1 MTLIDLR
8 KLSERD
14 SGKGSSEN
22 MWDIF
27 TSLSPNIPLG
37 TAVRQMPNIHLLLL
51 SPVVRNWT
59 FSFIYIFMFSSFF
72 FLLMFVVLCVLA
84 CVLSAQ
90 LWFAGAP
97 ETAKQQRDQTQS
109 DVRVNGEAKTRT

>member
-14 SGKGSSEN
+14 TGKGSSEN

-37 TAVRQMPNIHLLLL
+37 TAARQMPNIHLLLL
-51 SPVVRNWT
+51 SPAVRNWT
-59 FSFIYIFMFSSFF
+59 FSFIYIHV
-72 FLLMFVVLCVLA
+72 FL
-84 CVLSAQ
+84 
-90 LWFAGAP
+90 
-97 ETAKQQRDQTQS
+97 K
-109 DVRVNGEAKTRT
+109 